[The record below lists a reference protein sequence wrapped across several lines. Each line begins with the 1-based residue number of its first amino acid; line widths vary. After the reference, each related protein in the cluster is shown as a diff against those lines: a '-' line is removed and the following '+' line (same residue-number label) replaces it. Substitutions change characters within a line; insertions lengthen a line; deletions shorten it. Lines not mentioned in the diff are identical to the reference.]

1 MSDIA
6 HEFQPFP
13 SLQRL
18 SKEKV
23 VITEKIDGTNAHVF
37 IPDDSSFIRAASR
50 NRWIT
55 PTDDNYGFA
64 KFVMR
69 PDISQFLI
77 KYLGP
82 GRHYGEWW
90 GNGIQRGYGMLSK
103 RFSLFN
109 TGRWSHAFGEM
120 RAAGIVIPQEID
132 VVPVIEIV
140 NQGDFD
146 PWKVLKMLKEKGS
159 FAAPGWSDP
168 EGIVS
173 YMTLSKVAYKTTFEG
188 DKHKWE
194 NEIDQSRGQPE
205 GM

>member
-1 MSDIA
+1 MTDITY
-6 HEFQPFP
+6 EFQAFP
-13 SLQRL
+13 SLSRL

-69 PDISQFLI
+69 PDISEFLI

-90 GNGIQRGYGMLSK
+90 GNGIQRGYGLDK
-103 RFSLFN
+103 KVFSLFN
-109 TGRWSHAFGEM
+109 AGRWNHAFSEM
-120 RAAGIVIPQEID
+120 KTGGIKIPDEIR
-132 VVPVIEIV
+132 VVPVLEV
-140 NQGDFD
+140 VDQGNFN
-146 PWKVLKMLKEKGS
+146 PWKVMADLKNRGS
-159 FAAPGWSDP
+159 YAAPGYMNP

-173 YMTLSKVAYKTTFEG
+173 YMTLSKATYKTTFDG

-194 NEIDQSRGQPE
+194 IEIDQSRGQPE